1 MGFNWCFKTP
11 ISAKICWFRAFVFSE
26 GIELGVWVLRMR
38 EEERKSE
45 ERGERKRENN
55 KKYLQAA
62 TVNFIYE
69 SSL

>member
-1 MGFNWCFKTP
+1 VKELNWVCGFCVCEKRRG
-11 ISAKICWFRAFVFSE
+11 RA
-26 GIELGVWVLRMR
+26 RR
-38 EEERKSE
+38 EEKEREK
-45 ERGERKRENN
+45 NN